1 MAPSSSGLRC
11 SSPQSAR
18 SLRVSPAAK
27 SSWSPAS
34 GGSVDCKGA
43 VGLQVCNRIAG
54 CNRIAVAAQS
64 DSVGTNK
71 KRGNG
76 NEMARSFVR
85 PCGSRVGRP
94 QAHAID
100 YPTRPIKLVVPYA
113 AGGPTDVLGRIVGE
127 YLGRDL
133 KQPVVVENK
142 AGAQGAIGAET
153 VARSDP
159 DGYTLLFTAASLF
172 VLNPVLYKKLSYDP
186 VKDFRMLALITDLP
200 VVMEVHP
207 SVPAKTVAEFVAY
220 AKQNPGKLNFGSAG
234 TGGTIHLA
242 GEMFKQMAG
251 VDIVHVPYKGA
262 GPALTDL
269 LSGNIQLMFDTLG
282 TALPPVKSGML
293 RPLGVSS
300 RQRIADLPDVPTIAE
315 SGYPDYSVGVWYGVS
330 APAKVPEEITQ
341 KITASLNR
349 ALNDEPF
356 RASLEKIGF
365 PALRPQSQAEIDKF
379 VTEDRAR
386 WSAVVKSLNI
396 SLD

>member
-1 MAPSSSGLRC
+1 MRWCAAMFGLAAVLMAAP
-11 SSPQSAR
+11 
-18 SLRVSPAAK
+18 PA
-27 SSWSPAS
+27 
-34 GGSVDCKGA
+34 GA
-43 VGLQVCNRIAG
+43 A
-54 CNRIAVAAQS
+54 
-64 DSVGTNK
+64 
-71 KRGNG
+71 
-76 NEMARSFVR
+76 
-85 PCGSRVGRP
+85 
-94 QAHAID
+94 D

-113 AGGPTDVLGRIVGE
+113 AGGPTDVLGRLVGE

-133 KQPVVVENK
+133 KQAVVVENK
-142 AGAQGAIGAET
+142 AGAQGAIGAEA
-153 VARSDP
+153 VARSEP
-159 DGYTLLFTAASLF
+159 DGYTLFVTAASIF
-172 VLNPVLYKKLSYDP
+172 VLNPMLYKKLPYDP

-207 SVPAKTVAEFVAY
+207 SVPARTVAEFVAY

-293 RPLGVSS
+293 RAIGVSS
-300 RQRIADLPDVPTIAE
+300 KQRISDLPDVPTIAE
-315 SGYPDYSVGVWYGVS
+315 SGYPDYAVSVWYGIS
-330 APAKVPEEITQ
+330 APARLPDDVAQ
-341 KITASLNR
+341 KISASLDR
-349 ALNDEPF
+349 ALSDEAF

-365 PALRPQSQAEIDKF
+365 PPLRPRSQADIDRF
-379 VTEDRAR
+379 IGDDRAR
-386 WSAVVKSLNI
+386 WASVIKSLNI

>member
-1 MAPSSSGLRC
+1 MKWRAILAGL
-11 SSPQSAR
+11 
-18 SLRVSPAAK
+18 AA
-27 SSWSPAS
+27 
-34 GGSVDCKGA
+34 VI
-43 VGLQVCNRIAG
+43 L
-54 CNRIAVAAQS
+54 AA
-64 DSVGTNK
+64 
-71 KRGNG
+71 
-76 NEMARSFVR
+76 
-85 PCGSRVGRP
+85 P
-94 QAHAID
+94 QARAID
-100 YPTRPIKLVVPYA
+100 YPTRPIRLVVPYA

-153 VARSDP
+153 VARSEP

-242 GEMFKQMAG
+242 GELFKQMAG

-341 KITASLNR
+341 KITSSLNR

-356 RASLEKIGF
+356 RASLEQIGF
-365 PALRPQSQAEIDKF
+365 PPLRPQSQAEIDKF
-379 VTEDRAR
+379 VADDRAR
-386 WSAVVKSLNI
+386 WTGVVKALNI